1 MGVPMYVE
9 ISMDRSACFPNLFML
24 LHRREKSVFCRKR
37 GKARKRV
44 CVCSG
49 EGAYVHTSAL
59 THFVCIYIYVYIYIC
74 DDVINIYLR
83 QGLMV
88 VTPTMLDVTLDRV
101 SIRYIFVGIVSKS
114 ET

>member
-9 ISMDRSACFPNLFML
+9 ISMDRSACFPNLFMI

-44 CVCSG
+44 CVQWG
-49 EGAYVHTSAL
+49 RGM
-59 THFVCIYIYVYIYIC
+59 YIYIC

-88 VTPTMLDVTLDRV
+88 VTVNEASHNSR
-101 SIRYIFVGIVSKS
+101 
-114 ET
+114 